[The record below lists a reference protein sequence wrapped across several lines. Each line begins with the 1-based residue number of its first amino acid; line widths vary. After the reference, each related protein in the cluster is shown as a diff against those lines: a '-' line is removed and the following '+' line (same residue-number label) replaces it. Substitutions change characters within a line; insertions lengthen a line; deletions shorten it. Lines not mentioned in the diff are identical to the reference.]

1 MSHNLIAR
9 DYIYR
14 GKILDVSLSRFN
26 SDAKGEVQLEI
37 VHHNGG
43 AGTLPLFDDGSIALV
58 RSGEIDDAKSI
69 ITLLLAEQ
77 VIHHN

>member
-1 MSHNLIAR
+1 MSHNLIAI
-9 DYIYR
+9 DHIYR

-43 AGTLPLFDDGSIALV
+43 AGALPLFDDGSIALV

-77 VIHHN
+77 AIHHN